1 MDDLPLAFQEFV
13 RDHIDPSE
21 REEYLKNFRERI
33 KILEERF
40 YRGEVVVVDLDEA
53 IYFNVDDM
61 EEISSL
67 SDLETDEDYEEI

>member
-33 KILEERF
+33 KVLEELF
-40 YRGEVVVVDLDEA
+40 DKGEAVIVDLDEA
-53 IYFNVDDM
+53 IYFNMDDM

-67 SDLETDEDYEEI
+67 SDIENDEDL

>member
-40 YRGEVVVVDLDEA
+40 YRGGD
-53 IYFNVDDM
+53 
-61 EEISSL
+61 
-67 SDLETDEDYEEI
+67 